1 MEGVIPVE
9 IRCRFIRTKYE
20 NKENG
25 YCVAFYRAQESVEN
39 AAKGEQFTA
48 TGVYLPLEDKPG
60 EITVLDGDWKDSKY
74 GMQFSVFRCHNEI
87 LPTRNGAVAY
97 LSANVKGMGKVTAGK
112 LYDAYGDNLFSA
124 VEKEPERLRADLR
137 PDVYANLLDTC
148 KRTKAERDL
157 ILLLEPHGVPVG
169 TARGLIK
176 KLGAGALDTVREE
189 PYSLC
194 DLRGI
199 GFLTADEVARAV
211 GYDLASERRI
221 EEGLLYM
228 LKDNQSRGHLFV
240 RRARLVEMT
249 GDLLQ
254 NSERSLEL
262 SDARIGD
269 VLESMVSRGE
279 VLRQRTDK
287 AGDLIYLRQAYIAE
301 RDTAKAV
308 LRLLWEK
315 PAKPVSHLDELIE
328 KAEKK
333 LGITYSEQQRQAIK
347 TTFQHNLHV
356 ITGYPGTGKTTVL
369 RGILYVQKALKN
381 EASINLC
388 SPTGRAAR
396 RMTETTGHGAQ
407 TIHSLLGLRGDELPE
422 EPPELEKADLLIVD
436 EVSMVD
442 MYLMHLLLDAIPS
455 GTRVVLVG
463 DPDQLPSVGPGAVL
477 VELIRSKCVP
487 VTKLDAVFRQA
498 EGSTIALDAKTIREG
513 GTEMLKGKDFRMFEV
528 DNSEL
533 AAEKI
538 KSIYL
543 RAVMSGVSV
552 DDVEV
557 LTPRRDKHVLSA
569 ESLNEMLR
577 ERINPA
583 APGKAQLQV
592 GKQIWRIGDKVMQ
605 LKNEDGVSNGDIGY
619 VTDILTGEKPHVLVE
634 FPGSRKMDYTPEK
647 LRHLQ
652 LAYAMTIHKSQGS
665 EFRLVILNLMNN
677 HYRELLK
684 RNLAYTAITRAKEQ
698 LVFVGQ
704 RSALSRAIKNPDT
717 ERRNTL
723 LAVRLRMY
731 WHAFERRRQEHKQ
744 ETA

>member
-1 MEGVIPVE
+1 ME
-9 IRCRFIRTKYE
+9 IRCRFIRKKYE

-25 YCVAFYRAQESVEN
+25 WCVAIYRAQESVEN

-48 TGVYLPLEDKPG
+48 TGIYLPLEDKPG
-60 EITVLDGDWKDSKY
+60 EVIVLDGDWKDGKY
-74 GMQFSVFRCHNEI
+74 GMQFSAFRCHSEI
-87 LPTRNGAVAY
+87 LPTRNGTVAY
-97 LSANVKGMGKVTAGK
+97 LTANVKGMGKVTAGK
-112 LYDAYGDNLFSA
+112 LYDAYGDNLFA
-124 VEKEPERLRADLR
+124 VVEREPERLRADLR
-137 PDVYANLLDTC
+137 PDVYGNLLDAYR
-148 KRTKAERDL
+148 RTKAERDL

-176 KLGAGALDTVREE
+176 KLGANALDTVRQE

-194 DLRGI
+194 DLRGV

-228 LKDNQSRGHLFV
+228 LKDNQSRGHLFI

-249 GDLLQ
+249 EDLLQ

-262 SDARIGD
+262 SDARIDG
-269 VLESMVSRGE
+269 VLESMVGRGE
-279 VLRQRTDK
+279 VLRQRTAK
-287 AGDLIYLRQAYIAE
+287 AGDLIYLRKAFIAE

-308 LRLLWEK
+308 LRLLWQK
-315 PAKPVSHLDELIE
+315 PAKPVDHLDELIQE
-328 KAEKK
+328 AEKK
-333 LGITYSEQQRQAIK
+333 LGITYSEQQRAAIK
-347 TTFQHNLHV
+347 MVFQYHFSI

-369 RGILYVQKALKN
+369 RGILHVQNALKQN
-381 EASINLC
+381 AGITLC

-407 TIHSLLGLRGDELPE
+407 TIHSLLGLRGDEMPE
-422 EPPELEKADLLIVD
+422 ETPELEKPDMLIVD

-442 MYLMHLLLDAIPS
+442 MYLMHLLLDAVPS

-463 DPDQLPSVGPGAVL
+463 DPDQLPPVGPGAVL
-477 VELIRSKCVP
+477 VEMIRSECVP

-498 EGSTIALDAKTIREG
+498 EGSTIALNAKTIREG
-513 GTEMLKGKDFRMFEV
+513 GTEMLKGKDFRLFEV

-538 KSIYL
+538 KSLYL
-543 RAVMSGVSV
+543 RAVMSGIDV
-552 DDVEV
+552 DDIEV

-569 ESLNEMLR
+569 ETINEMLR

-592 GKQIWRIGDKVMQ
+592 GKKIWRVGDKVMQ

-619 VTDILTGEKPHVLVE
+619 ITDILTGEKPHVLVE
-634 FPGSRKMDYTPEK
+634 FPGSRKMDYEPEK

-652 LAYAMTIHKSQGS
+652 LAYATTIHKSQGS

-698 LVFVGQ
+698 LFFVGQ
-704 RSALSRAIKNPDT
+704 QSALIFAIKNPDT
-717 ERRNTL
+717 GRRNTL
-723 LAVRLRMY
+723 LALRLRMY
-731 WHAFERRRQEHKQ
+731 WHALQRRKEEQKQ
-744 ETA
+744 DTA